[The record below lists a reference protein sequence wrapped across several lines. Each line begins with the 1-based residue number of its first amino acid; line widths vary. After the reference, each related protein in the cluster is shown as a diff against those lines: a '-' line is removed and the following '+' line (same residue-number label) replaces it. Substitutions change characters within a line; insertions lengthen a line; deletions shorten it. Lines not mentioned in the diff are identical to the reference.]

1 MKLLELVERFEEILV
16 VEKGLSSLTLD
27 SYHRDL
33 MIFLY
38 SFDPAK
44 ITTEDLLPSDLGD
57 FMVLQSQR
65 GLSSK
70 TMHRRYSVVKN
81 FFLFLKK
88 ENIYTEPLLETYPP
102 KTVTSLPVTLSQE
115 EVESLFEQPIM
126 TTLDGHRDRAMME
139 VMYASGLRVSEL
151 LLLKK
156 ANINL
161 VDGTLRII
169 GKGAKTRIVPIGEFA
184 LDIMQSYRT
193 MMASLLP
200 YNRQDYVFVNRFYQP
215 LSRQFFF
222 KRIREYGRQA
232 TINVAISPHA
242 LRHSFAT
249 HLLEHGANLR
259 AVQAM
264 LGHRNI
270 ATTELYTHISTTRI
284 LSAFDLYRKKK

>member
-1 MKLLELVERFEEILV
+1 MELLDLVKRFEQILV
-16 VEKGLSSLTLD
+16 VEKGLSALTLD

-33 MIFLY
+33 IIFFW
-38 SFDPAK
+38 SFDPVK
-44 ITTEDLLPSDLGD
+44 KTTDDLLPSDLGD

-81 FFLFLKK
+81 FFIFLKK
-88 ENIYTEPLLETYPP
+88 EQFYTEPLLETYPP

-115 EVESLFEQPIM
+115 EVESLLSQPQS
-126 TTLDGHRDRAMME
+126 TTLDGQRDRAMME

-151 LLLKK
+151 IHLKK

-161 VDGTLRII
+161 VDATIRIT
-169 GKGAKTRIVPIGEFA
+169 GKGTKTRIVPIGEYA
-184 LDIMQSYRT
+184 LEILQTYRT
-193 MMASLLP
+193 MMDSLLP
-200 YNRQDYVFVNRFYQP
+200 YARQDYVFVNRFYRP

-222 KRIREYGRQA
+222 KRIRQYGKQA
-232 TINVAISPHA
+232 GIAVAISPHA

-270 ATTELYTHISTTRI
+270 ATTELYTHISTSRI